1 VSTSAAAAKAQESLR
16 DRKRELYREAILD
29 AAEWVFGEEGYEAT
43 KVQRIAAEAG
53 VSLTTLY
60 SVLKSKWEIYRAVHR
75 RRLSEV
81 MSLTQDVLEA
91 DMSSLD
97 ILIAG
102 TRAQLGFFMERR
114 DFTKMQLKEV
124 TAWSTIELLR
134 SPEQVEAL
142 GVGLDLVASLFRNC
156 IEDGYF
162 IDDDPELMARMMI
175 ATQQVR
181 LAVWMDRGCKED
193 PDRVADAALRHLL
206 RSYCK
211 AAHLA
216 SALEAA
222 GLGAAQ

>member
-1 VSTSAAAAKAQESLR
+1 VSTLSTAANAQESLR
-16 DRKRELYREAILD
+16 DKKRELYREAVLD
-29 AAEWVFGEEGYEAT
+29 AAERVFGEEGYEAT

-60 SVLKSKWEIYRAVHR
+60 SVLESKWEIYRAVHR

-81 MSLTQDVLEA
+81 MHLTQGVLEA
-91 DMSSLD
+91 DMSSLE

-102 TRAQLGFFMERR
+102 TRTQLEFFMERR

-142 GVGLDLVASLFRNC
+142 GVGLDLVAGLLRSC
-156 IEDGYF
+156 IDEGYL

-181 LAVWMDRGCKED
+181 LAMWMDRGCKED
-193 PDRVADAALRHLL
+193 PDRLADAALRHLL

-211 AAHLA
+211 PGQLR
-216 SALEAA
+216 SALETA
-222 GLGAAQ
+222 GLRAEP